1 MEDTSVFMEDT
12 VIILLLLLLLFASAG
27 PAPVVP
33 ADKREVLRYLT
44 RFGYLRTPASPLSY
58 LAREDGL
65 AEAVTRMQRFGGVTE
80 TGEVDAETA
89 ELLRTPRCGLPDLA
103 AARRKRYALQGSRWK
118 KRVLSY
124 TVGKYPT
131 SLAKLEVDAD
141 VRKAFNMWAAASG
154 LTFMRAENR
163 TEAGVDIEIRFEDAE
178 HGDEDSFD
186 GPGGK
191 DESISFISDS
201 IIQYSIQF

>member
-1 MEDTSVFMEDT
+1 MTQ
-12 VIILLLLLLLFASAG
+12 
-27 PAPVVP
+27 
-33 ADKREVLRYLT
+33 Y
-44 RFGYLRTPASPLSY
+44 GYLPSTKNGKSY
-58 LAREDGL
+58 LLTEDGVKD
-65 AEAVTRMQRFGGVTE
+65 AIKKMQRFGGLNE
-80 TGEVDAETA
+80 TGIIDAET
-89 ELLRTPRCGLPDLA
+89 LQLMNSPRCGVPDVGEGYEKLVLEEDGGDTEEEEEEERDGYYPS
-103 AARRKRYALQGSRWK
+103 RRKRYALQGSRWK

-154 LTFMRAENR
+154 LTFVRAENR

>member
-1 MEDTSVFMEDT
+1 MFMEDT
-12 VIILLLLLLLFASAG
+12 VIILLLLLLASAG

-33 ADKREVLRYLT
+33 ADRREVLRYLT
-44 RFGYLRTPASPLSY
+44 RFGYLHTPATPATPLSY
-58 LAREDGL
+58 LAREDGV
-65 AEAVTRMQRFGGVTE
+65 AEAVTRMQRFGGVAE

-89 ELLRTPRCGLPDLA
+89 ELLRTPRCGLPDHA
-103 AARRKRYALQGSRWK
+103 AARRRRYALQGSRWR

-131 SLAKLEVDAD
+131 SLAKYEVDAD

-154 LTFMRAENR
+154 LTFVRVENR
-163 TEAGVDIEIRFEDAE
+163 TVASVDIEIRFEDAE

-186 GPGGK
+186 GPGGR
-191 DESISFISDS
+191 
-201 IIQYSIQF
+201 

>member
-1 MEDTSVFMEDT
+1 
-12 VIILLLLLLLFASAG
+12 
-27 PAPVVP
+27 
-33 ADKREVLRYLT
+33 
-44 RFGYLRTPASPLSY
+44 
-58 LAREDGL
+58 
-65 AEAVTRMQRFGGVTE
+65 MQRFGGLNE
-80 TGEVDAETA
+80 TGIIDAET
-89 ELLRTPRCGLPDLA
+89 LQLMNSPRCGVPDVGEGYENLVLEDDDGDTEEEEEERDGYYPS
-103 AARRKRYALQGSRWK
+103 RRKRYALQGSRWK

-154 LTFMRAENR
+154 LTFVRVENR
-163 TEAGVDIEIRFEDAE
+163 TVASVDIEIRFEDAE

-191 DESISFISDS
+191 
-201 IIQYSIQF
+201 